1 MGASIAGPIF
11 LCAGEPSGDLYAA
24 LYVQEVR
31 KSFPTSRFYGVGGP
45 QMCAAGVDIV
55 YPSNELETLG
65 FQSVLGSLPRH
76 INALHRIKKA
86 LQVIKPKTFI
96 AVAYPGMN
104 LLLIQYARHMGCVV
118 HYLLPPQA
126 WAWGAFRAD
135 LVERWVD
142 TVVSVFPFEYEYYKH
157 RRVHV
162 QCWDNPLQSYLRHYV
177 RTDKTRRIGF
187 MPGSRRQEIRRNLP
201 VIASYYAYLCTRTVA
216 TRFALILHDQEV
228 VIKDPWIRR
237 VVQDLEQKYRD
248 RLVVHTED
256 RYAAM
261 KNCDLLVT
269 CSGTASLE
277 AAFMDIPQ
285 VFFNRCSWFDYTLM
299 RRFVAVKE
307 YNLTNLYY
315 GRTVVPSC
323 VSSSD
328 RRIATFLQNIDVR
341 AYIN

>member
-24 LYVQEVR
+24 LYVEKLK
-31 KSFPTSRFYGVGGP
+31 KSVSNPEFYGVGSTH
-45 QMCAAGVDIV
+45 MAAAGVKILFD
-55 YPSNELETLG
+55 SRDLEVFG
-65 FQSVLGSLPRH
+65 VHSAISALPRH
-76 INALHRIKKA
+76 ISALCRIKRA
-86 LQVIKPKTFI
+86 ITAVKPGIFI

-104 LLLIQYARHMGCVV
+104 LLLLRHARRLGSAV

-126 WAWGAFRAD
+126 WAWGRFRID
-135 LVERWVD
+135 LMKRWVD
-142 TVVSVFPFEYEYYKH
+142 TVISVFPFEYEFYKEQG
-157 RRVHV
+157 VPV
-162 QCWDNPLQSYLRHYV
+162 QHWENPLCTYLKHYQ
-177 RTDKTRRIGF
+177 RTHMTPCIGF

-201 VIASYYAYLCTRTVA
+201 VIASYYAYLCTRTAA

-248 RLVVHTED
+248 RLAVYTDD

-261 KNCDLLVT
+261 KDCDLLVT

-285 VFFNRCSWFDYTLM
+285 VFFNRCSWFDYTFM

-307 YNLTNLYY
+307 YNLTNLFY
-315 GRTVVPSC
+315 GRIVVPSC

-328 RRIATFLQNIDVR
+328 RRIATFLKNIDIST
-341 AYIN
+341 YIN